1 MKNRSALNF
10 VICSSL
16 VIIPGNIATKKI
28 LRVLRLKKNH
38 VSCVTNKYSG
48 QPGLRVNS
56 IYLHQVLEEINQDI
70 LFKCT

>member
-28 LRVLRLKKNH
+28 LRVLRLKKKQ
-38 VSCVTNKYSG
+38 TNKYSG